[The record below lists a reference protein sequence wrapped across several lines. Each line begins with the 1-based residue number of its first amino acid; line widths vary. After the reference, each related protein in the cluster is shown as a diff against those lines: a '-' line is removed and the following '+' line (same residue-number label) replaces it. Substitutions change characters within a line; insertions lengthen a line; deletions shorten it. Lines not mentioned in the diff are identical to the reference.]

1 MSIQKYYDEA
11 FTNHS
16 PNPIIK
22 CRCWYIHPVFIK
34 GSLAVYSKRVIFIVL
49 NYLLTL
55 KINSSGTK
63 SYTLK
68 SPR

>member
-16 PNPIIK
+16 PNPIIECK
-22 CRCWYIHPVFIK
+22 YWYIHPVFIK
-34 GSLAVYSKRVIFIVL
+34 SSLAVYSRRVIFIGL

-55 KINSSGTK
+55 PTELIELLRST
-63 SYTLK
+63 
-68 SPR
+68 